1 MAGLF
6 WLYGAVSFRELCTW
20 SNGMAVLLHAHDSG
34 RYRALMRE
42 TEQPTRTARRWQ
54 RSTEGQIAAVSGDLA
69 SHPFRIDRD
78 RVASSPFFA
87 RLAGVTQV
95 VSPNGSGL
103 LLHNRL
109 THSLKVA
116 QVARAIAER
125 LTADEDSARL
135 LDKLGGCDLDV
146 VEAAA
151 LAHDL
156 GHPPFGHLGEEVLD
170 RIARHRFGLPDGF
183 EGNAQ
188 SFRIVTT
195 TDTRGLRG
203 IGLDLTAAV
212 RAALLKYP
220 WTRLGHPRPHPST
233 MAVPPRGATE
243 PSDAPGTGSA
253 KFSAY
258 VTELVDL
265 EQARAVF
272 AGRIEPWQQTVE
284 ASVMD
289 TADDIAYA
297 IHDLED
303 FHRVGVL
310 QHATVA
316 AELGTWR
323 ERAAD
328 LGAVA
333 DGDLAAQSRLPGRSL
348 EAMRRRLADRDG
360 WIFDAD
366 AFTDAVDLVRAELVD
381 GLLAVPFDGSVD
393 AEQSIAR
400 FSTRWTARL
409 ADGVGVAAAPT
420 TRSGHVV
427 LAAQQWHEV
436 QVLKFVHRRFVLRRP
451 DLALHQRGQAR
462 LLTTL
467 VEELESWL
475 TDRRE
480 SDRLPRRLHD
490 LVELAE
496 GEYHELALHQPVL
509 LGAADGA
516 PGPDAVRALARGR
529 AVVDFVASLTDSQ
542 AVALLDALSGRR
554 SAIWTDAFAL

>member
-1 MAGLF
+1 
-6 WLYGAVSFRELCTW
+6 
-20 SNGMAVLLHAHDSG
+20 
-34 RYRALMRE
+34 MRE
-42 TEQPTRTARRWQ
+42 ADQPTRTARRWQ
-54 RSTEGQIAAVSGDLA
+54 RSASTDVADHQIAAVSGDLA
-69 SHPFRIDRD
+69 AQPFRVDRD

-125 LTADEDSARL
+125 LTADQDSLRL

-220 WTRLGHPRPHPST
+220 WTRLGHPVPHPST
-233 MAVPPRGATE
+233 MPVPPRGATE
-243 PSDAPGTGSA
+243 PADSPGTGSA

-323 ERAAD
+323 ARAGE
-328 LGAVA
+328 LSAVSRA
-333 DGDLAAQSRLPGRSL
+333 ELVDQSRLPGRSL
-348 EAMRRRLADRDG
+348 EATRRRLADRDG

-366 AFTDAVDLVRAELVD
+366 AFVEAVDLVRSELVD
-381 GLLAVPFDGSVD
+381 GLLAVPFDGSVE
-393 AEQSIAR
+393 AEQAIAR

-409 ADGVGVAAAPT
+409 ADGVGVSAVPT

-427 LAAQQWHEV
+427 LATQQWHEV

-475 TDRRE
+475 LDRRE

-490 LVELAE
+490 LVELAQS
-496 GEYHELALHQPVL
+496 EYHDLALHRPEL
-509 LGAADGA
+509 LGSEGA